1 MRFSVVRE
9 DMHKLLQHVTRVIE
23 RQQTRE
29 ILLHALVE
37 VSENGV
43 LNIGC
48 TDLEM
53 SITATKQL
61 DATSNG
67 VESGSVAI
75 EGLTLFEIFDKIP
88 VGAEVQLHSDGDAAF
103 VNSARSSFKLSTMS
117 TDLMPGT
124 APSAEIESF
133 QVPADVLSEMFRK
146 TSVGMARNDVRTYLN
161 GMCMEVSPQHLRT
174 VATDGIRLVVFTH
187 DGGRP
192 NGDLTQIILPRKT
205 VGELVFLLS
214 HLESDASVDLTLGGN
229 FVTVKCEEFKLTSNL
244 IEGRYPQYNLAVP
257 DDNENPIICDR
268 TALRQAVAST
278 VILSSQSD
286 RLVVVSTGDNTLKL
300 EASNEKGHR
309 ADVELAVDECS
320 SGMRQAFN
328 GQSMLELLDSMTDDR
343 VTFHMPSLDG
353 PPANAK
359 FVGEEDVRFI
369 CVLSPMR
376 M

>member
-37 VSENGV
+37 VSEEGV

-61 DATSNG
+61 TAEGSG
-67 VESGSVAI
+67 LESGSIAI
-75 EGLTLFEIFDKIP
+75 EGLTLFEIFDKLP
-88 VGAEVQLHSDGDAAF
+88 AGTEVELHSDGDAVF
-103 VNSARSSFKLSTMS
+103 LNSPHRSFKLSTMS
-117 TDLMPGT
+117 TELMPGT
-124 APSAEIESF
+124 SPSAEIESF
-133 QVPADVLSEMFRK
+133 QVSADALSEMFRK
-146 TSVGMARNDVRTYLN
+146 TSIGMARNDVRTYLN
-161 GMCMEVSPQHLRT
+161 GMCMEVSPEHLRT
-174 VATDGIRLVVFTH
+174 IATDGIRLVLFTH

-192 NGDLTQIILPRKT
+192 GGDLTQIILPRKT
-205 VGELVFLLS
+205 VGELIFLLS

-229 FVTVKCEEFKLTSNL
+229 FVTVQGEEFKLTSNL

-257 DDNENPIICDR
+257 NDNENPIRCDR
-268 TALRQAVAST
+268 TALRQAIAST

-286 RLVVVSTGDNTLKL
+286 RLVVVSTGENTLKL

-309 ADVELAVDECS
+309 ADVELAVDACPA
-320 SGMRQAFN
+320 GLRQAFN
-328 GQSMLELLDSMTDDR
+328 GQSMVDLLDTMTDDH
-343 VTFHMPSLDG
+343 VTFHMPPPDG

-359 FVGEEDVRFI
+359 FVGEEDDKFI